1 MSTREAQ
8 ATAVG
13 YLAELATRYLADWQV
28 EAGARLGDVRAWL
41 LPALDRTLAAT

>member
-1 MSTREAQ
+1 LSTREAQ

-13 YLAELATRYLADWQV
+13 YLAELATRYLADRQV